1 MAKKKSVEPRVV
13 TPGEADPRH
22 NWERPIQAPGRMQVD
37 FEERVDFR
45 GLHAYRLAR
54 VRQALAPSG
63 LGALLC
69 FDQHNIRYTTGTVI
83 GEWARDKLTRWSLL
97 AGSGHP
103 YVWDFGSAAKH
114 HRLHAPWLEATHCL
128 AGMVGLRGAVSPK
141 AELFRSA
148 AAEIKAILVAEGVA
162 RMPLG
167 IDLVEPP
174 FLFELQRL
182 GLEIRDGQQVMLD
195 ARQIKSADEI
205 AIMREAG
212 LVVHEVLEELA
223 KISEPGITLDE
234 LDAVAKRETEKR
246 GAACA
251 FIGLYGFPKHICIS
265 VNEQVVHGI
274 PGKRRL
280 VEGDLVKLDHG
291 AVVRGWYGDAAR
303 TVSVGKV
310 TPEAQKLA
318 DATRESL
325 EAAIRAMVPGNRIS
339 DIGAA
344 VQGVIEPHGYGIVR
358 DYVGHGIGKRPHEDP
373 QVPNYGPALWTR
385 GQFNPRL
392 RAGMVLA
399 VEPMINAGT
408 HEVRTLSDGWTV
420 VTKDGKNSAHFEHT
434 IAVTEKGPVV
444 LTGPA

>member
-1 MAKKKSVEPRVV
+1 
-13 TPGEADPRH
+13 
-22 NWERPIQAPGRMQVD
+22 
-37 FEERVDFR
+37 
-45 GLHAYRLAR
+45 
-54 VRQALAPSG
+54 
-63 LGALLC
+63 
-69 FDQHNIRYTTGTVI
+69 
-83 GEWARDKLTRWSLL
+83 
-97 AGSGHP
+97 
-103 YVWDFGSAAKH
+103 
-114 HRLHAPWLEATHCL
+114 
-128 AGMVGLRGAVSPK
+128 VGI
-141 AELFRSA
+141 
-148 AAEIKAILVAEGVA
+148 EIKS
-162 RMPLG
+162 
-167 IDLVEPP
+167 
-174 FLFELQRL
+174 Q
-182 GLEIRDGQQVMLD
+182 
-195 ARQIKSADEI
+195 DEI

-212 LVVHEVLEELA
+212 LVVHEVLVELA

-265 VNEQVVHGI
+265 VNDQVVHGI
-274 PGKRRL
+274 PGKRKL
-280 VEGDLVKLDHG
+280 LDGDLVKLDHG

-303 TVSVGKV
+303 TVPVGKV
-310 TPEAQKLA
+310 TPEAQKLV

-344 VQGVIEPHGYGIVR
+344 VQGVIEPLGYGIVR

-385 GQFNPRL
+385 GQPNPRL

-408 HEVRTLSDGWTV
+408 HEVRTLGDGWTV

-434 IAVTEKGPVV
+434 IAVTEDGPVV
-444 LTGPA
+444 LTGPR

>member
-1 MAKKKSVEPRVV
+1 
-13 TPGEADPRH
+13 
-22 NWERPIQAPGRMQVD
+22 
-37 FEERVDFR
+37 
-45 GLHAYRLAR
+45 
-54 VRQALAPSG
+54 
-63 LGALLC
+63 
-69 FDQHNIRYTTGTVI
+69 
-83 GEWARDKLTRWSLL
+83 
-97 AGSGHP
+97 
-103 YVWDFGSAAKH
+103 
-114 HRLHAPWLEATHCL
+114 
-128 AGMVGLRGAVSPK
+128 VGI
-141 AELFRSA
+141 
-148 AAEIKAILVAEGVA
+148 EIKS
-162 RMPLG
+162 
-167 IDLVEPP
+167 
-174 FLFELQRL
+174 Q
-182 GLEIRDGQQVMLD
+182 
-195 ARQIKSADEI
+195 DEI

-212 LVVHEVLEELA
+212 LVVHEVLDELA
-223 KISEPGITLDE
+223 RISEPGITLDE

-265 VNEQVVHGI
+265 VNDQVVHGI
-274 PGKRRL
+274 PGKRKL

-303 TVSVGKV
+303 TVRVGKV
-310 TPEAQKLA
+310 TSDAQKLV

-385 GQFNPRL
+385 GQPNPRL
-392 RAGMVLA
+392 RPGMVLA

-408 HEVRTLSDGWTV
+408 HEVRTLGDGWTV

-434 IAVTEKGPVV
+434 IAVTESGPVV
-444 LTGPA
+444 LTGPG